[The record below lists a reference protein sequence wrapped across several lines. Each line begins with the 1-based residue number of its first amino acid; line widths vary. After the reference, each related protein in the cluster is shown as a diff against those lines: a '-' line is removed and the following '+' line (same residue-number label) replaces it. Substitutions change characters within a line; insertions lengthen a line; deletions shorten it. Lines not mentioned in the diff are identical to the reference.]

1 MYFYARIL
9 SKLHLHR
16 GKQIMPFVKEKFTV
30 EEETI
35 AFLYVMRTL
44 DYTQGQSQR
53 HIAKG
58 RLLID
63 GVSMTHTNTM
73 IQGDIEMVFFRP
85 KGKGLTP
92 TFQNNN
98 FMIFEKPSGVLVHP
112 NTMATPYSMLD
123 EVRSIGGDNANGT
136 HRIDMET
143 SGLFLAS
150 KHKKAEHILKSSFEK
165 RTIKKTYLAWVDGKI
180 TEPFTSTE
188 SIKVN
193 KEGYEE
199 TKHKVFISEDG
210 KASHTDFVPLDYD
223 EDRDASLVA
232 CYPHTGRLH
241 QIRIHLFH
249 VKHPILGDP
258 IYGASYAASDDYLD
272 MTQSEENRLVQHG
285 APRLM
290 LHAQSLEFTY
300 GSQFYIESREDFVSQ
315 KSLIYDKNKRVFNK
329 S

>member
-1 MYFYARIL
+1 MLEFYPKICY
-9 SKLHLHR
+9 
-16 GKQIMPFVKEKFTV
+16 IEVNIFMPFVKEKFHIK
-30 EEETI
+30 EETI

-44 DYTQGQSQR
+44 DYTQGQAQR

-58 RLLID
+58 RLIIE
-63 GVSMTHTNTM
+63 GKSMTHTGTKV
-73 IQGDIEMVFFRP
+73 QGDVEMVFFRP
-85 KGKGLTP
+85 KGTGMRP
-92 TFQNNN
+92 TFQNQH

-123 EVRSIGGDNANGT
+123 EVRSIAGDNANGT

-150 KHKKAEHILKSSFEK
+150 KHKKAEHHLKSSFEK
-165 RTIKKTYLAWVDGKI
+165 RTIKKSYLAWVDGKL

-188 SIKVN
+188 CIKVN
-193 KEGYEE
+193 KRGYEE
-199 TKHKVFISEDG
+199 TKHKVLIADDG
-210 KASHTDFVPLDYD
+210 KASHTDFIPLEYD
-223 EDRDASLVA
+223 EELNASLIA

-258 IYGASYAASDDYLD
+258 IYGASFAASDDYLD
-272 MTQSEENRLVQHG
+272 MTQSDEDRLIQHG

-290 LHAQSLEFTY
+290 LHAHSLEFTY
-300 GSQFYIESREDFVSQ
+300 GSKFYIESKEDFVSQ
-315 KSLIYDKNKRVFNK
+315 KNLIYPKELRVFNK

>member
-1 MYFYARIL
+1 
-9 SKLHLHR
+9 
-16 GKQIMPFVKEKFTV
+16 MPFVKEKFIV
-30 EEETI
+30 EEKSL
-35 AFLYVMRTL
+35 AFLYVMSAL
-44 DYTQGQSQR
+44 NYTQGQAQR

-58 RLLID
+58 RLIIN
-63 GVSMTHTNTM
+63 GESMTYTGAM
-73 IQGDIEMVFFRP
+73 IEGEVEMVFFRP
-85 KGKGLTP
+85 KGKGLRP
-92 TFQNNN
+92 TFQNHD
-98 FMIFEKPSGVLVHP
+98 FMLFEKPSGVLVHP

-123 EVRSIGGDNANGT
+123 EVRSLAGDNANST

-143 SGLFLAS
+143 SGLLLSS
-150 KHKKAEHILKSSFEK
+150 KHKKAENILKTSFEK
-165 RTIKKTYLAWVDGKI
+165 RTIKKSYLAWVDGEIK
-180 TEPFTSTE
+180 EPFTSKE

-193 KEGYEE
+193 KKGYEK

-210 KASHTDFVPLDYD
+210 KASHTDFVPLEYD
-223 EDRDASLVA
+223 PTLDATLVA

-258 IYGASYAASDDYLD
+258 IYGASYEASDAYLD
-272 MTQSEENRLVQHG
+272 MLQSDEERLLQHG

-300 GSQFYIESREDFVSQ
+300 GNRFYIESKMDFVSQ
-315 KSLIYDKNKRVFNK
+315 KALIVLPEFRVFN

>member
-1 MYFYARIL
+1 
-9 SKLHLHR
+9 
-16 GKQIMPFVKEKFTV
+16 MPFVKEKFHI

-63 GVSMTHTNTM
+63 GVSMTHTGTM

-85 KGKGLTP
+85 KGKGVRP
-92 TFQNNN
+92 TFQNTH
-98 FMIFEKPSGVLVHP
+98 FMVFEKPSGVLVHP

-123 EVRSIGGDNANGT
+123 EVRSIAGDNANGT

-150 KHKKAEHILKSSFEK
+150 KHKKAEHHLKSSFEK
-165 RTIKKTYLAWVDGKI
+165 RTIKKSYLAWVDGKL

-188 SIKVN
+188 PIKVN

-199 TKHKVFISEDG
+199 TKHKVFISSEG
-210 KASHTDFVPLDYD
+210 KASHTDFVPLEYD
-223 EDRDASLVA
+223 AELDATLVA

-258 IYGASYAASDDYLD
+258 IYGASFAASDDYLD
-272 MTQSEENRLVQHG
+272 MTQSDENRLIQHG

-290 LHAQSLEFTY
+290 LHAHSLEFTY
-300 GSQFYIESREDFVSQ
+300 GSQFYIESREDFVAQ
-315 KSLIYDKNKRVFNK
+315 KNLIYDKDLRVFNRG
-329 S
+329 

>member
-1 MYFYARIL
+1 
-9 SKLHLHR
+9 
-16 GKQIMPFVKEKFTV
+16 MPFVKEKFHI

-44 DYTQGQSQR
+44 NYTQGQAQR

-58 RLLID
+58 RLIIN
-63 GVSMTHTNTM
+63 GESMTHTGTKV
-73 IQGDIEMVFFRP
+73 QGDVEMVFFRP
-85 KGKGLTP
+85 KGTGVRP

-98 FMIFEKPSGVLVHP
+98 FMVFEKPSGVLVHP

-123 EVRSIGGDNANGT
+123 EVRSIAGDNANGT

-150 KHKKAEHILKSSFEK
+150 KHKKAEHHLKSSFEN
-165 RTIKKTYLAWVDGKI
+165 RTIKKSYLAWVDGKL

-188 SIKVN
+188 RIKVN
-193 KEGYEE
+193 KEGYDE
-199 TKHKVFISEDG
+199 TKHKVFISDEG
-210 KASHTDFVPLDYD
+210 KTAHTDFVPLEYD
-223 EDRDASLVA
+223 ANLDATLIA

-272 MTQSEENRLVQHG
+272 MTQSDEDRLIQHG

-290 LHAQSLEFTY
+290 LHAHSLEFVY
-300 GSQFYIESREDFVSQ
+300 GSRFYIESREDFVSQ
-315 KSLIYDKNKRVFNK
+315 KDLIYPPGKRVFNR

>member
-1 MYFYARIL
+1 
-9 SKLHLHR
+9 
-16 GKQIMPFVKEKFTV
+16 MPFVKEKFHI

-44 DYTQGQSQR
+44 NYTQGQAQR

-58 RLLID
+58 RLIIN
-63 GVSMTHTNTM
+63 GKSMTHTGTKV
-73 IQGDIEMVFFRP
+73 QGDVEMVFFRP
-85 KGKGLTP
+85 KGTGMRP
-92 TFQNNN
+92 TFQNND
-98 FMIFEKPSGVLVHP
+98 FMIFEKASGVLVHP
-112 NTMATPYSMLD
+112 NTMTTPYSMLD
-123 EVRSIGGDNANGT
+123 EVRSIAGDNANGT

-143 SGLFLAS
+143 SGLLLAS
-150 KHKKAEHILKSSFEK
+150 KHKKAEHHLKSSFEN
-165 RTIKKTYLAWVDGKI
+165 RTIKKSYLAWVDGKL

-188 SIKVN
+188 RIKVN
-193 KEGYEE
+193 KEGYDE
-199 TKHKVFISEDG
+199 TKHKVFISDEG
-210 KASHTDFVPLDYD
+210 KTAHTDFVPLEYD
-223 EDRDASLVA
+223 ANLDATLIA

-272 MTQSEENRLVQHG
+272 MTQSDEDRLIQHG

-290 LHAQSLEFTY
+290 LHAHSLEFVY
-300 GSQFYIESREDFVSQ
+300 GSRFYIESREDFVSQ
-315 KSLIYDKNKRVFNK
+315 KSLIYPPEKRVFNR

>member
-1 MYFYARIL
+1 
-9 SKLHLHR
+9 
-16 GKQIMPFVKEKFTV
+16 MPFVKEKFHI

-44 DYTQGQSQR
+44 NFTQGQAQR

-58 RLLID
+58 RLIID
-63 GVSMTHTNTM
+63 GESMTHTGTKV
-73 IQGDIEMVFFRP
+73 QGDVEMVFFRP
-85 KGKGLTP
+85 KGKGVRP
-92 TFQNNN
+92 TFQNHN
-98 FMIFEKPSGVLVHP
+98 FMIFEKPSGILVHP

-123 EVRSIGGDNANGT
+123 EVRQIAGDNANAT

-143 SGLFLAS
+143 SGLLLAS
-150 KHKKAEHILKSSFEK
+150 KHKKAEHHLKSSFEK
-165 RTIKKTYLAWVDGKI
+165 RTIKKSYLAWVDGKL

-188 SIKVN
+188 KIKVN
-193 KEGYEE
+193 KDGYDE
-199 TKHKVFISEDG
+199 TKHKVFIAEDG
-210 KASHTDFVPLDYD
+210 KASHTDFIPLAYD
-223 EDRDASLVA
+223 EELDASLLA

-258 IYGASYAASDDYLD
+258 IYGASYAASDAYLD
-272 MTQSEENRLVQHG
+272 MLQSDEDRLIQHG

-300 GSQFYIESREDFVSQ
+300 GCKFYLESKEDFISQ
-315 KSLIYDKNKRVFNK
+315 KSLIYPKELRVFNK